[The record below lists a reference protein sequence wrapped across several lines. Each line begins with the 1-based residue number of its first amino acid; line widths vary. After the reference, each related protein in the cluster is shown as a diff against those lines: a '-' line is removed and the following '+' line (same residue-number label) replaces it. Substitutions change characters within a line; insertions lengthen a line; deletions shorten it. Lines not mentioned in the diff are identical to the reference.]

1 MTLKKLDLIAACDLN
16 RGIGNKN
23 ELPWYLPSDLKF
35 FNSKSSTRSSEDAP
49 ENIVIVGRK
58 TWESFKPKHRPL
70 PKRRNIVITRQEITA
85 PVDLNNCSFTDSES
99 KNKAVYVHTLQDAV
113 NLAFAQDDESH
124 CYVIGGA
131 VIYEQAL
138 QHPAF
143 DLLYLTEIDGKFECD
158 VFFPPFE
165 SICSLISQSEVHVEN
180 GISYRF
186 NTYQKKR

>member
-16 RGIGNKN
+16 RGIGNQNK
-23 ELPWYLPSDLKF
+23 LPWYLPNDLKF
-35 FNSKSSTRSSEDAP
+35 FNSKTSTRNADDAP

-58 TWESFKPKHRPL
+58 TWESFGPKQKPL
-70 PKRRNIVITRQEITA
+70 PRRRNIVITRQEI
-85 PVDLNNCSFTDSES
+85 SES
-99 KNKAVYVHTLQDAV
+99 ENHSFKDSASKSRGVFVHTLQDAV
-113 NLAFAQDDESH
+113 DLAFAEDDQSS
-124 CYVIGGA
+124 CFVIGGA

-165 SICSLISQSEVHVEN
+165 NFCSLVAQSEVHVEN

-186 NTYQKKR
+186 NTYQKKC

>member
-1 MTLKKLDLIAACDLN
+1 MTIKKLDLIAACDLN

-23 ELPWYLPSDLKF
+23 ELPWYLPNDLKF
-35 FNSKSSTRSSEDAP
+35 FNNKSSARNSEDAP
-49 ENIVIVGRK
+49 NNIVIVGRK
-58 TWESFKPKHRPL
+58 TWDGFKPKQKPL
-70 PKRRNIVITRQEITA
+70 PRRRNIVITRQEIPETE
-85 PVDLNNCSFTDSES
+85 NYSFKD
-99 KNKAVYVHTLQDAV
+99 KDGKDKAIFVHTLQEAV
-113 NLAFAQDDESH
+113 DIAFAQDDQSN

-165 SICSLISQSEVHVEN
+165 SICSLIEQSEVQVEN

-186 NTYQKKR
+186 NTYQKRR

>member
-23 ELPWYLPSDLKF
+23 ELPWYLPTDLKF
-35 FNSKSSTRSSEDAP
+35 FNNTSSKRNGDDDP
-49 ENIVIVGRK
+49 DNIVIVGRK

-70 PKRRNIVITRQEITA
+70 PRRRNIVITRQEISD
-85 PVDLNNCSFTDSES
+85 PENHSFKDSES
-99 KNKAVYVHTLQDAV
+99 KNRAVFVHTLQDAV
-113 NLAFAQDDESH
+113 DLAFAQDDQSH

-131 VIYEQAL
+131 MIYEQAL

-143 DLLYLTEIDGKFECD
+143 NLLYLTEIEGKFDCD

-165 SICSLISQSEVHVEN
+165 SICSLISQSEVHEEN

-186 NTYQKKR
+186 STYQKKQ